1 MRAFIVSAGIL
12 LMVTGLAKFI
22 TAFGSA
28 HVLVYPEPIS
38 GIKFRTVFFTVGLLE
53 LAIAFFCFFGK
64 RVDIQ
69 TGVLVWL
76 STIFVLY
83 RLSLSWLGQKPCH
96 CLGNLTEALHIPSHT
111 ADTVM
116 KIVLAYILLGSYAV
130 LFGLWRKR
138 RKLE

>member
-1 MRAFIVSAGIL
+1 MRAFIVSAWIL

>member
-1 MRAFIVSAGIL
+1 MRAFIISAGIL

-22 TAFGSA
+22 SAFGSA

-38 GIKFRTVFFTVGLLE
+38 GIKFRTVFFTAGLLE
-53 LAIAFFCFFGK
+53 LAVAFYCFFCK

-69 TGVLVWL
+69 ISVLVWL

-83 RLSLSWLGQKPCH
+83 RFCLFWLGQKPCR

-111 ADTVM
+111 ADIVM
-116 KIVLAYILLGSYAV
+116 KIILAYLLLGSYAV

-138 RKLE
+138 EKLK